1 VKLKRVGGAE
11 EDHEILEDED
21 ELNDLV
27 FGDSVV
33 SRLCFF

>member
-1 VKLKRVGGAE
+1 MLWKIMK
-11 EDHEILEDED
+11 LEDED
-21 ELNDLV
+21 ELNDLD